1 MEFLSSACVGAAAAC
16 FWQKEFRIAALRDVL
31 RLLLTAVPARVD
43 VSVVV
48 VVTLHLTATT
58 TRAFNFEYAIAVVH
72 KNMLMVVMLTAFVF
86 ACRVEPL
93 GLGLLALVAMVSAA
107 FQLLRRPAWLKEAL
121 RPIRIAMGPLY
132 GAASIMIF
140 VRVGS
145 QSSAVH
151 ATIAVIGI
159 FSVLAASAVFRPD
172 NTELERAIM
181 AVFGQDL
188 LVKSLRRRASVH
200 GVLMLLSVVILAL
213 VLAGE
218 GHRAAACGLFGLLA
232 MEAGR
237 RGRPT

>member
-93 GLGLLALVAMVSAA
+93 GLGLLALVAAA

-188 LVKSLRRRASVH
+188 LVKSLR
-200 GVLMLLSVVILAL
+200 
-213 VLAGE
+213 
-218 GHRAAACGLFGLLA
+218 
-232 MEAGR
+232 
-237 RGRPT
+237 